1 MPYIGYLS
9 SNVKGSVEFG
19 SLKKAHKLK
28 RASAILAKYDHAEEL
43 TGDDLDFMRQ
53 VFESDTRSPGTKIK
67 SIKIGR
73 AERPYGMHRCFHVLT
88 EDGWSPWSYQKALG
102 KAKVAP

>member
-1 MPYIGYLS
+1 MNNILGLDQ
-9 SNVKGSVEFG
+9 NVKGLEDFG

-28 RASAILAKYDHAEEL
+28 RASDILAKYDHAEEL
-43 TGDDLDFMRQ
+43 AGDDLDFMRQ
-53 VFESDTRSPGTKIK
+53 VFESDTRFPDTSIK

-73 AERPYGMHRCFHVLT
+73 AKRPYGMHRCFHVLT

-102 KAKVAP
+102 RAKVAP